1 MPFHV
6 SPLILATALGCGVLL
21 MPGLARA
28 ADEVQTADVLV
39 KLFKAGR
46 TVVSEHQAV
55 INDASKG
62 DKGFTPAY
70 FVDRVIDKFRDQTKI
85 DLRQPPEGAQ
95 ARLLLTLVESGRE
108 VVEEAQPVINKQGV
122 AFKGFLPAVWA
133 RKTGER
139 FTRKTGLRLKL
150 TASVW
155 RYPGNRPDEFEAD
168 ALRTL
173 SDPSYPKGKEYS
185 KTVMVNGRPV
195 YRTLMPEYAAASC
208 LACHGQPKGERD
220 ITGGKKEGYKE
231 GDLAGA
237 ISLMIPV
244 R

>member
-21 MPGLARA
+21 LPGPARA

-95 ARLLLTLVESGRE
+95 TRLLLTLVESGRE

-155 RYPGNRPDEFEAD
+155 RYPGNRPDEF
-168 ALRTL
+168 LL
-173 SDPSYPKGKEYS
+173 SGMPWSAE
-185 KTVMVNGRPV
+185 GRAGHH
-195 YRTLMPEYAAASC
+195 R
-208 LACHGQPKGERD
+208 R
-220 ITGGKKEGYKE
+220 KEGRLQRRRPRWSHQPHDSGPLTAE
-231 GDLAGA
+231 PA
-237 ISLMIPV
+237 V
-244 R
+244 RVVDR

>member
-6 SPLILATALGCGVLL
+6 SRLILAASLGCGLL
-21 MPGLARA
+21 CLPGPARA
-28 ADEVQTADVLV
+28 ADEVQTAEVLV

-70 FVDRVIDKFRDQTKI
+70 FVDRLVDKFREQTKI
-85 DLRQPPEGAQ
+85 DLRQPPDGAQ
-95 ARLLLTLVESGRE
+95 TRLLLTLVESGRE
-108 VVEEAQPVINKQGV
+108 VVAEAQPVINKQGV

-139 FTRKTGLRLKL
+139 FTQKTGLRLKL

-155 RYPGNRPDEFEAD
+155 RYPGNKPDEFEAD
-168 ALRTL
+168 ALRIL
-173 SDPSYPKGKEYS
+173 ADPGYPKGKEYS
-185 KTVMVNGRPV
+185 KTIMVNGRPV
-195 YRTLMPEYAAASC
+195 FRTLTPEYAAASC

-237 ISLMIPV
+237 ISLMIPI